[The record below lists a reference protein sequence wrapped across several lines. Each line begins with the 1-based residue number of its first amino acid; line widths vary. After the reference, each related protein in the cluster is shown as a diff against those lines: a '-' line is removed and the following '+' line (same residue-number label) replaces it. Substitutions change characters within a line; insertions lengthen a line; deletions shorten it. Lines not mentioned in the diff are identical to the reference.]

1 MIDYPFWVNNFDRV
15 KDHKQEF
22 PNVSKIFEQPVSFWY
37 GDRKGKN
44 TCSIDNGLRRLM
56 KRIDPCLPV
65 MVIYNI
71 PDRDVGHYSKGG
83 AKTRERYLEFLEEF
97 CAGIGDR
104 APIVIFEPDAIPHS
118 TLMDKEMGES
128 RLSLLKD
135 GLEVLTSSSNALVY
149 VDVGHSNWLTP
160 EEVAKMLDIVSND
173 KVRGFSVNVSNF
185 RTTKE
190 SMKWSLAICEQRP
203 NDYFVIDTSR
213 NGNGPYGN
221 DWCNPPGRALGSPP
235 TCDTGEEKC
244 DAFLWIKIPGESD
257 GKCNGGPRAGRFW
270 PEYASKLVDKTK
282 WISKKL

>member
-15 KDHKQEF
+15 KDHKQNF
-22 PNVSKIFEQPVSFWY
+22 PNVSKIFEQPVSFWF
-37 GDRKGKN
+37 GDKKGKN

-56 KRIDPCLPV
+56 KRVDPDLPV

-83 AKTRERYLEFLEEF
+83 AQTRERYLEFIEEF

-104 APIVIFEPDAIPHS
+104 SPIVIFEPDAIPHS
-118 TLMDKEMGES
+118 TLMDKKMGES

-135 GLEVLTSSSNALVY
+135 GLDVLTSNSNALVY
-149 VDVGHSNWLTP
+149 VDVGHSNWLAP
-160 EEVAKMLDIVSND
+160 EEVAKMLDIVSNNE
-173 KVRGFSVNVSNF
+173 VRGFSVNVSNF

-203 NDYFVIDTSR
+203 NDHFVIDTSR

-221 DWCNPPGRALGSPP
+221 DWCNPPGRALGQPP
-235 TCDTGEEKC
+235 TCDTGVEKC
-244 DAFLWIKIPGESD
+244 DAFLWIKVPGESD

-270 PEYASKLVDKTK
+270 PEYASKLVDNTD
-282 WISKKL
+282 WI